1 MYAIKTHI
9 NKVMAVFLCACLLLS
24 FNPAFGQVGIA
35 QALEVERP
43 SQGELN
49 SGTTGNGASGI
60 SGNSGE
66 ATTHIN
72 VSTFNGDL
80 ITESTDS
87 FSATL
92 NDIQNTPGLQTLY
105 VRATSTQGNA
115 TSDYSYAWTVSRDGE
130 APIPI
135 PSGVSGPTFDPSTML
150 CTGSISLTALIQF
163 AGTFFADGH
172 EYVFTCVVNCGTQ
185 TSTETITVVTV
196 NKGDYEN
203 PEPGKPVP
211 PDPNDPDNPHPEAYA
226 KRLDAASG
234 DGTVALIYAEE
245 GGFRKEAVLQS
256 AEMTPADRQNY
267 YGQLFEKATLTLPKP
282 EGYEDFDYE
291 LGRIQVNEITG
302 AQVSPNGGTLPAYL
316 GDLTMMIPLTNVQD
330 EDGENRYKYAEGD
343 KVYVLYQQPG
353 DTVSTPK
360 YVEATVVRDPEGGAL
375 KAIFAIDKTT
385 GPYMP
390 GYFAVA
396 YAPNKTDVS
405 NGKDPVST
413 FTVDASKRGTG
424 SYGNI
429 MTSAELPKGTW
440 KTGSPATYRFEPAAS
455 TLNGNTITYYTL
467 KSLTFQ
473 KAGSAERQIYDGGA
487 GLSRPSVDGVYF
499 GWDND
504 NKILSLMNCAAHG
517 EYFLTA
523 TFERNTKSVADL
535 GDPKTDKVHVSIVDE
550 NGGSNIGDS
559 AVGVTYWKNES
570 TQAVETVNRGTS
582 GAVTDNGFVVDALK
596 LSQMRFDVNV
606 GGDAGNGETYY
617 LKEIRSGSTIGAMKA
632 QSIEPITETSEMTVN
647 GETYRQF
654 VIGKRA
660 STYEPPTTLKA
671 TVQLENGAQG
681 TITDQDAVNGRTV
694 VRDFTPFA
702 TGSQVTFKANPGY
715 YASTVSAVDTA
726 SGAEIYSALDL
737 GNTKAKENFTWKIF
751 TNYTNNITYT
761 VHFEQ
766 KPEVDLFTLDLGTVA
781 NGTVKPSGWTLDPAG
796 YEAGTSLSF
805 SVKADEGYKLQDG
818 VIYALCEDG
827 TKIEMAVNGGVATLV
842 MPAKNVVGIQATFV
856 PIPSTEKP
864 TITKQDFALNLYVA
878 DSSANIANKLNYA
891 VSGTVSGS
899 DIVGEGNGNV
909 SLNGYSSTQGTIN
922 GVGDNPIT
930 TTVTATSANG
940 YPSYPLSMK
949 ASENYEVEKVLV
961 AQYRMNGGNK
971 QLVSRTLYYHTWP
984 TFDVTDIKG
993 DTDVVVYFRA
1003 VTAENPPTYD
1013 PGDIEWVTV
1022 DTDIQRPTYA
1032 DATFSSMVEV
1042 VKGQG
1047 FQNKITPKSGY
1058 RWTELFWEAENGT
1071 FEDMEV
1077 SGSGNAQTVSI
1088 GSVEANTVIY
1098 ATLAR
1103 SNKPVVPT
1111 YALSASGT
1119 DNGVV
1124 RADIDANW
1132 RNLGLW
1138 EDIDQ
1143 GTEVKLTAM
1152 ANTGYVLSELKF
1164 NIDSDSVHA
1173 FVQMTDER
1181 NTLRFVTSNTS
1192 PGEGWQPYTSG
1203 QAIVQADNTREAV
1216 WYVENL
1222 YSNMTVVPTFAKS
1235 DGSGETPGPDD
1246 PTLDPKNY
1254 WTVDAVVGE
1263 GSGTITSPDAPN
1275 GFPMKVLKDPEKT
1288 VKVYFNPGQTSD
1300 GRAYV
1305 VKNVTVDRATG
1316 NILEDAWQTI
1326 IGLFGGGNAKDLAK
1340 QAMAQGFVELKVDAN
1355 YNIVVDFE
1363 IKDSQGGA
1371 DDRDD
1376 NVVVNVKGDPLKG
1389 RVMPPAPLTLA
1400 KSGDNSKQQFIVDT
1414 KLDPATDKYY
1424 SVASVVV
1431 RWFENGASKETVR
1444 TITPDMQNDP
1454 LVKWDVSYANV
1465 FTLDVGSLG
1474 LNPTNLHAV
1483 TVEVNYSESGDTS
1496 GGFGGGSSETPPLGE
1511 MKKVT
1516 IDVMADG
1523 VAVGGT
1529 SNTGGVVAPR
1539 GEFYL
1544 MQQKIGD
1551 TDEYARQLVLV
1562 SPAAGYTLTKITVN
1576 GTESKDYLEQVTK
1589 DNAGF
1594 FYISTE
1600 DLAEEKIVVFFEQLN
1615 IEERTITVTTKVVNE
1630 DANHTGKVV
1639 TGKPVMLQPGQK
1651 QFYDLVPTKYGTS
1664 VTKIEDK
1671 YNAGTADDP
1680 IWVNVPDSIPGNNNW
1695 TRTSDSPLVYNN
1707 MTVMPLAINGKYVDR
1722 QIVVYFGAVGS
1733 DPNADL
1739 SGNQPKA
1746 NIKVSVWGNGRSKLN
1761 LTPYASLIGITKGQ
1775 GAEYTWNMNLPASA
1789 YEADKDGGAYRIF
1802 CVDVNGNE
1810 VFGSKTKPTRE
1821 ALTGEY
1827 SVTFTDSNMKQ
1838 GDNTLDIYVRY
1849 FTKAELTGG
1858 TTKPG
1863 GIIEGGIGSG
1873 GSVVDGTTG
1882 AVTTFAS
1889 TSNKFGALGDGT
1901 HDGATGGESD
1911 EGEGGIG
1918 GDDETLPE
1926 QGGDPDQG
1934 EVGGGD
1940 YDGDETI
1947 GGDGTATTKE
1957 VKYFVPP
1964 KGFVIDQ
1971 VYTSNCT
1978 VDAIEWLVPRNVPA
1992 DEAGESFEDDPRD
2005 ETVALKCDLSLVDK
2019 DKNGFVYVTCRKLAD
2034 GETFKPWGKD
2044 EIADQQN
2051 KNKLDHTMVVEL
2063 TPDKVYDDLSA
2074 GTILELAKWNSAP
2087 ELLLNGTLTNNKHA
2101 MSFVTAAP
2109 DRFDATTGEFSVE
2122 VGSLIKWND
2131 ADESKSVLYTVDADA
2146 LKAKYG
2152 DKVKLEDKRDQ
2163 AAIDANKPQEADK
2176 KGASEGDIEK
2186 PEYFARYAVSGN
2198 IRDLPATDKLVSLTI
2213 PLKSL
2218 SLEDGTFPEYQ
2229 KQDANDPNN
2238 PNNPDDPNNPNNPDD
2253 PNNPN
2258 NPDDPNNPSA
2268 SYTVTTKVNNV
2279 SYGSLTPAT
2288 VDGNKWFGD
2297 ASSGAQWTVK
2307 SGTKVAFD
2315 VKASNGYRL
2324 TSLTRN
2330 GTVNCIREGEYSTSL
2345 KRVSF
2350 TVNGNTTLDAVFDT
2364 NENARVPVTI
2374 QVVGGHGSTSPTPGT
2389 YQAPVGEDFTIYF
2402 DPDSGYVIDTV
2413 KVVTDS
2419 ATETHTLS
2427 ATQTGFR
2434 LNGQNLWQATTVQI
2448 TYKLAGTPSGSNPNG
2463 NGGSNSS
2470 GNGSGN
2476 TTQAGQNTANQGG
2489 GTTLTQTGDTMWLV
2503 VLLVV
2508 VAGGAATMV
2517 IVMRR
2522 RRATAERAAKYSVT
2536 RRR

>member
-24 FNPAFGQVGIA
+24 FNPAFGQVGVA
-35 QALEVERP
+35 QALEAEVP
-43 SQGELN
+43 SQGEVN
-49 SGTTGNGASGI
+49 AGTSSGNGASGI
-60 SGNSGE
+60 QGTSGE
-66 ATTHIN
+66 ATTDIN
-72 VSTFNGDL
+72 VRTFDGSL
-80 ITESTDS
+80 RTESTDS
-87 FSATL
+87 FSATVE
-92 NDIQNTPGLQTLY
+92 DIKNTPGLQTIQ
-105 VRATSTQGNA
+105 VNATSSQGNA
-115 TSDYSYAWTVSRDGE
+115 ASDFSYTWTVSRDGE
-130 APIPI
+130 AAQAIPA
-135 PSGVSGPTFDPSTML
+135 GVQPPTFDASKMV
-150 CTGSISLTALIQF
+150 CTGSVSLTGLIGF
-163 AGTFFADGH
+163 APGFFANGH
-172 EYVFTCVVNCGTQ
+172 EYVFTCVVQCGVDKDGNPVKK
-185 TSTETITVVTV
+185 TETITIVTV
-196 NKGDYEN
+196 DEGDYEN

-211 PDPNDPDNPHPEAYA
+211 PDPTDPDNPNPEAYA
-226 KRLDAASG
+226 KRLDAESG

-245 GGFRKEAVLQS
+245 GGFRKGAVLQS
-256 AEMTPADRQNY
+256 AEMTPADQQNH
-267 YGQLFEKATLTLPKP
+267 YGKLFEEATLALPKP
-282 EGYEDFDYE
+282 DGFKDFEYE

-302 AQVSPNGGTLPAYL
+302 AQVSPDGGTLPAYL

-330 EDGENRYKYAEGD
+330 EDGEDRYKYAEGD
-343 KVYVLYQQPG
+343 KIYVLYQQPG
-353 DTVSTPK
+353 DTTNVPK
-360 YVEATVVRDPEGGAL
+360 FVEATVVRDPEGGAL
-375 KAIFAIDKTT
+375 KAMFGIDKTT
-385 GPYMP
+385 GPFMP

-396 YAPNKTDVS
+396 YAPNKTDVD
-405 NGKDPVST
+405 NDKDPVSS
-413 FTVDASKRGTG
+413 FTVTATKRGTG
-424 SYGNI
+424 SYGQI
-429 MTSAELPKGTW
+429 VTSADLPKGTW
-440 KTGSPATYRFEPAAS
+440 KTGSSATYRFQPAAS
-455 TLNGNTITYYTL
+455 TVTGNTITYYTL
-467 KSLTFQ
+467 KTLTFQ
-473 KAGSAERQIYDGGA
+473 KAGGTEREIYAGGA
-487 GLSRPSVDGVYF
+487 TLSRQSVDGVYF

-504 NKILSLMNCAAHG
+504 NKTLSLMNCAAHG

-523 TFERNTKSVADL
+523 TFERNTKLVTDL

-550 NGGSNIGDS
+550 NGGSDIGDS

-582 GAVTDNGFVVDALK
+582 GAGTDNGFVVDALK

-617 LKEIRSGSTIGAMKA
+617 LKEIRSGSSVDAMKA

-660 STYEPPTTLKA
+660 ATYVPPTTLKA
-671 TVQLENGAQG
+671 TVQLEGGAQG
-681 TITDQDAVNGRTV
+681 TITDPDATNNGRTV

-726 SGAEIYSALDL
+726 SGAQIYSALDL
-737 GNTKAKENFTWKIF
+737 GNSKAKENFTWKIF

-761 VHFEQ
+761 VHFDP
-766 KPEVDLFTLDLGTVA
+766 KPQVDLFTLEVGTIA
-781 NGTVKPSGWTLDPAG
+781 NGTVAPSGWTLDPAG
-796 YEAGTSLSF
+796 YEANTSLSF
-805 SVKADEGYKLQDG
+805 SVKPDEGYKLDG
-818 VIYALCEDG
+818 GKIYALCADG
-827 TKIEMAVNGGVATLV
+827 ERIEMVVSAGVATLV
-842 MPAKNVVGIQATFV
+842 MPAKNVVGIQASFV

-864 TITKQDFALNLYVA
+864 TVTKQDFKLNLFVA
-878 DSSANIANKLNYA
+878 DSSSTIANALNYA
-891 VSGTVSGS
+891 VSGTVSKDEMVGS
-899 DIVGEGNGNV
+899 GDGNV
-909 SLNGYSSTQGTIN
+909 SLNGYAATQGTIN
-922 GVGDNPIT
+922 GVSENPIS

-949 ASENYEVEKVLV
+949 ASENYEVEKILV
-961 AQYRMNGGNK
+961 AQYRNEGGKK
-971 QLVSRTLYYHTWP
+971 QLDSRTLYYHTWP

-993 DTDVVVYFRA
+993 DTDVIVYFRE
-1003 VTAENPPTYD
+1003 VTSENPPTYD

-1022 DTDIQRPTYA
+1022 DTDISRPTYA
-1032 DATFSSMVEV
+1032 VAAFSGAVQV

-1047 FQNKITPKSGY
+1047 FENRITPKSGY
-1058 RWTELFWEAENGT
+1058 RWTELFWEDDNGDG
-1071 FEDMEV
+1071 EILEV
-1077 SGSGNAQTVSI
+1077 SGSANAQSVSI
-1088 GSVEANTVIY
+1088 DSVKANTMIY

-1119 DNGVV
+1119 DNGVL
-1124 RADIDANW
+1124 RADIGANW

-1164 NIDSDSVHA
+1164 NIDSDSVYA

-1181 NTLRFVTSNTS
+1181 NTLRFMASNTS
-1192 PGEGWQPYTSG
+1192 PGEGWEAYTSG
-1203 QAIVQADNTREAV
+1203 QAIVQAANTREVV

-1222 YSNMTVVPTFAKS
+1222 DSNMTVIPTFVKS

-1300 GRAYV
+1300 GRDYV
-1305 VKNVTVDRATG
+1305 VENVTVDRTTG

-1326 IGLFGGGNAKDLAK
+1326 IGLFGGSNAQDLAK
-1340 QAMAQGFVELKVDAN
+1340 QAMAQGFVELTVDAN
-1355 YNIVVDFE
+1355 YNIVVDFK

-1389 RVMPPAPLTLA
+1389 RVMPPAPLTLP

-1414 KLDPATDKYY
+1414 KLDPSTDKYY
-1424 SVASVVV
+1424 SVANVVV

-1444 TITPDMQNDP
+1444 TITPDMQNDS

-1474 LNPTNLHAV
+1474 LDPTNLHAV

-1529 SNTGGVVAPR
+1529 SNTGGVVAPK

-1544 MQQKIGD
+1544 MQQKIGN
-1551 TDEYARQLVLV
+1551 TDEYARQLVVV

-1576 GTESKDYLEQVTK
+1576 GTENKDYLEQVTK

-1600 DLAEEKIVVFFEQLN
+1600 DLSEEKIVVYFEQLN
-1615 IEERTITVTTKVVNE
+1615 IEERAITVTTKVVNE

-1651 QFYDLVPTKYGTS
+1651 QFYDLVPTAYGTS

-1671 YNAGTADDP
+1671 YNAGTAEDP
-1680 IWVNVPDSIPGNNNW
+1680 LWVDVPESIPGNNHW
-1695 TRTSDSPLVYNN
+1695 TRTPDSPLVYNN

-1722 QIVVYFGAVGS
+1722 QIVVHFGAVGN

-1746 NIKVSVWGNGRSKLN
+1746 NIKVCTWGNGRSKLN

-1775 GAEYTWNMNLPASA
+1775 GAQYTWNMNLPASA

-1802 CVDVNGNE
+1802 CVDVNGTE

-1827 SVTFTDSNMKQ
+1827 SVTFNDANMKQ

-1849 FTKAELTGG
+1849 FTKAELTGSG
-1858 TTKPG
+1858 SNKPG
-1863 GIIEGGIGSG
+1863 GTIEGGIGSG

-1882 AVTTFAS
+1882 AVKTFAD
-1889 TSNKFGALGDGT
+1889 TSNKFRAIGDGT
-1901 HDGATGGESD
+1901 HDGATGGD
-1911 EGEGGIG
+1911 GNDGEGDIG
-1918 GDDETLPE
+1918 GGEGNTPDE
-1926 QGGDPDQG
+1926 GGDPDFG

-1947 GGDGTATTKE
+1947 GGDEADVTKY

-1964 KGFVIDQ
+1964 EGFVIDQ

-1978 VDAIEWLVPRNVPA
+1978 VDSIEWLVPRDVPA
-1992 DEAGESFEDDPRD
+1992 DATQGSFENDPRT
-2005 ETVALKCDLSLVDK
+2005 ETVALKCDLSLVEK
-2019 DKNGFVYVTCRKLAD
+2019 DQNGFVYVTCRKLAD
-2034 GETFKPWGKD
+2034 GETFKPFDKD
-2044 EIADQQN
+2044 EITD

-2063 TPDKVYDDLSA
+2063 TPEKVYDDLAA
-2074 GTILELAKWNSAP
+2074 GTITDLTAWNNRP
-2087 ELLLNGTLTNNKHA
+2087 ELLLGGSLTNNKHA
-2101 MSFVTAAP
+2101 MSFVTVAP
-2109 DRFDATTGEFSVE
+2109 DQFDAKTGEFKIE
-2122 VGSLIKWND
+2122 VGSLIKWNKT
-2131 ADESKSVLYTVDADA
+2131 DESKSVLYTVDADA
-2146 LKAKYG
+2146 LARQYG

-2176 KGASEGDIEK
+2176 KGASEGNSEK

-2198 IRDLPATDKLVSLTI
+2198 VKDLPATNKLVNLTI

-2218 SLEDGTFPEYQ
+2218 ALEDGTFPEFQ
-2229 KQDANDPNN
+2229 KQDANN
-2238 PNNPDDPNNPNNPDD
+2238 PGGPDDPNVT
-2253 PNNPN
+2253 
-2258 NPDDPNNPSA
+2258 
-2268 SYTVTTKVNNV
+2268 YTLTTKVNNV
-2279 SYGSLTPAT
+2279 SYGSLTPVA
-2288 VDGNKWFGD
+2288 VDGDKWFGD

-2307 SGTKVAFD
+2307 AGTKVAFD
-2315 VKASNGYRL
+2315 VKPSNGYRL
-2324 TSLTRN
+2324 TSLKRN
-2330 GTVNCIREGEYSTSL
+2330 GTVDCIRESEYSTSL

-2364 NENARVPVTI
+2364 NENARVPVTV

-2389 YQAPVGEDFTIYF
+2389 YQAPVGEDFAIYF

-2413 KVVTDS
+2413 KVITDGT
-2419 ATETHTLS
+2419 TETHTLS
-2427 ATQTGFR
+2427 ATQSGFR
-2434 LNGQNLWQATTVQI
+2434 LNGQKLWQATTVQI
-2448 TYKLAGTPSGSNPNG
+2448 SYKLAGTSGG
-2463 NGGSNSS
+2463 NSS
-2470 GNGSGN
+2470 NNGSLGGN
-2476 TTQAGQNTANQGG
+2476 TTQAGQNTANGAD
-2489 GTTLTQTGDTMWLV
+2489 TSLIKTGDSLLLAA
-2503 VLLVV
+2503 VLLV
-2508 VAGGAATMV
+2508 VAGGATVAVLTL
-2517 IVMRR
+2517 RR
-2522 RRATAERAAKYSVT
+2522 RKAAALRAAKYSVT